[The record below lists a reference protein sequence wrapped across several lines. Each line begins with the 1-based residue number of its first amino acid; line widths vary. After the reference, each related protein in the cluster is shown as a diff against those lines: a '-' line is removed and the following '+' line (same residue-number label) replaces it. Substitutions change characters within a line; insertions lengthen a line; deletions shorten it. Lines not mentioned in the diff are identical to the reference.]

1 MASSAAMP
9 CNEKFF
15 TESQG
20 QYGLEAGTT
29 LGNGPYTFSTSYS
42 WTHEESIS
50 LSRNSLYAGE
60 QKPVPAGISFTIG
73 AEIMNSANAIA
84 NGTVDA
90 APITG
95 EQLEAAH
102 AADMN
107 LTSFEDTALGV
118 CFNMQDS
125 VFQNANIRSAF
136 LKTLNREQVLSSL
149 PENYSQAQSVIP
161 PQTTLSGENYRTLA
175 GECSLPAYE
184 QGQGKAYL
192 EAGLNE
198 LQLDSLPKVTI
209 LCLDS
214 PGAKAIVN
222 NLLENWNSALG
233 YYLNLNAVSENEL
246 QSALRNGNYQLALC
260 PLRADNDGP
269 WELLNL
275 FSSEN
280 PYNPA
285 GYQNQDYN
293 NLLSQ
298 IKASPGEDGAAL
310 CLQAENHLIQ
320 NLVFYPLVYE
330 KRYFA
335 SAQNVTGIIFHP
347 YNGGIDFIGAEKTEA
362 EA

>member
-1 MASSAAMP
+1 M
-9 CNEKFF
+9 
-15 TESQG
+15 
-20 QYGLEAGTT
+20 
-29 LGNGPYTFSTSYS
+29 
-42 WTHEESIS
+42 
-50 LSRNSLYAGE
+50 
-60 QKPVPAGISFTIG
+60 
-73 AEIMNSANAIA
+73 
-84 NGTVDA
+84 
-90 APITG
+90 
-95 EQLEAAH
+95 
-102 AADMN
+102 
-107 LTSFEDTALGV
+107 
-118 CFNMQDS
+118 
-125 VFQNANIRSAF
+125 
-136 LKTLNREQVLSSL
+136 
-149 PENYSQAQSVIP
+149 IP

-269 WELLNL
+269 WELFKSFFPRRTLIIPPVTKTRITIT
-275 FSSEN
+275 F
-280 PYNPA
+280 
-285 GYQNQDYN
+285 
-293 NLLSQ
+293 LSQ

-335 SAQNVTGIIFHP
+335 SAQNVTGIISIPITVESTSLVLRKPRRKHDPPAPGSYRPVSAHP
-347 YNGGIDFIGAEKTEA
+347 LLRRQMSLLRFLFPACRQPDDGRLLRPFDFRAFSLG
-362 EA
+362 

>member
-1 MASSAAMP
+1 
-9 CNEKFF
+9 
-15 TESQG
+15 
-20 QYGLEAGTT
+20 
-29 LGNGPYTFSTSYS
+29 
-42 WTHEESIS
+42 
-50 LSRNSLYAGE
+50 
-60 QKPVPAGISFTIG
+60 
-73 AEIMNSANAIA
+73 
-84 NGTVDA
+84 
-90 APITG
+90 
-95 EQLEAAH
+95 
-102 AADMN
+102 
-107 LTSFEDTALGV
+107 
-118 CFNMQDS
+118 
-125 VFQNANIRSAF
+125 
-136 LKTLNREQVLSSL
+136 
-149 PENYSQAQSVIP
+149 
-161 PQTTLSGENYRTLA
+161 
-175 GECSLPAYE
+175 
-184 QGQGKAYL
+184 
-192 EAGLNE
+192 
-198 LQLDSLPKVTI
+198 VTI